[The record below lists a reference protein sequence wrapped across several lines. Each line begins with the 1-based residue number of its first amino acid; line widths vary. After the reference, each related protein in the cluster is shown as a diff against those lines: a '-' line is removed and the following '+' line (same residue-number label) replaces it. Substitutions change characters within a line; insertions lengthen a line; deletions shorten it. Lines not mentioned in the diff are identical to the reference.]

1 MQIIGC
7 DYHPSYQRIAMLDAE
22 TGELVERRLR
32 HEGDETRA
40 FYAALRVGARVGIE
54 ASGAAQWFEQMLSG
68 MGHELWVGDPAR
80 IRALAVRQQK
90 TDARDARHLLELLL
104 SGRFPRV
111 WVPATAQRDLRQL
124 LWHRHKLVRLR
135 TQLRNQLHAL
145 AMSQG
150 LRRRRKLWSRK
161 GRQELEGLALGP
173 WAARRRQDLLLWL
186 EQLNPATQ
194 ELDHQ
199 VQQEAQRWPEV
210 RRLMTHPGVG
220 PVVGLAFVLILGPVE
235 RFRRSKQVVSYLG
248 LNPRE
253 HSSGGRQRLGSI
265 SKQGNPMLRW
275 LLVEAAQ
282 TAARLDPQL
291 ARDYRRLAWRRGSA
305 VAKVAVARKLAVRL
319 YWMQRQQI
327 DYGAWVR
334 TQGSPQAAVVD

>member
-111 WVPATAQRDLRQL
+111 WVPATAGLCSAGILPASSETKGIAGWKPAL
-124 LWHRHKLVRLR
+124 LQALR
-135 TQLRNQLHAL
+135 TF
-145 AMSQG
+145 S
-150 LRRRRKLWSRK
+150 
-161 GRQELEGLALGP
+161 
-173 WAARRRQDLLLWL
+173 AA
-186 EQLNPATQ
+186 
-194 ELDHQ
+194 
-199 VQQEAQRWPEV
+199 
-210 RRLMTHPGVG
+210 
-220 PVVGLAFVLILGPVE
+220 
-235 RFRRSKQVVSYLG
+235 
-248 LNPRE
+248 
-253 HSSGGRQRLGSI
+253 
-265 SKQGNPMLRW
+265 
-275 LLVEAAQ
+275 
-282 TAARLDPQL
+282 
-291 ARDYRRLAWRRGSA
+291 
-305 VAKVAVARKLAVRL
+305 
-319 YWMQRQQI
+319 
-327 DYGAWVR
+327 
-334 TQGSPQAAVVD
+334 